1 MQANQWPL
9 IVFSFLSFFALF
21 QRGFGRYLA
30 GVRPLPSN
38 RLEATDKCCGQKHI
52 LSGAGRF
59 ELCWTTTT
67 SCCLCHIQNVVRL
80 RVATGWRL
88 TNFKKCPC
96 EVTLIGVVSDRAVPD
111 LIFDFGP
118 VLLEYNFLLGL
129 YEPETSAAGRSTFW
143 ADPASMSFAEP
154 LLLAAAYA
162 TYKMWCAGK

>member
-9 IVFSFLSFFALF
+9 IVFFFSLFFLHFF

-30 GVRPLPSN
+30 GERPLPSN

-80 RVATGWRL
+80 QVATGWRL

-96 EVTLIGVVSDRAVPD
+96 EVTLLGVVSDRAEPD
-111 LIFDFGP
+111 LIYDFCP
-118 VLLEYNFLLGL
+118 DLLEYNFLLGL
-129 YEPETSAAGRSTFW
+129 WAWDKCCGQKYILSRAGQSELCQTTAASCCLCHTQ
-143 ADPASMSFAEP
+143 
-154 LLLAAAYA
+154 
-162 TYKMWCAGK
+162 